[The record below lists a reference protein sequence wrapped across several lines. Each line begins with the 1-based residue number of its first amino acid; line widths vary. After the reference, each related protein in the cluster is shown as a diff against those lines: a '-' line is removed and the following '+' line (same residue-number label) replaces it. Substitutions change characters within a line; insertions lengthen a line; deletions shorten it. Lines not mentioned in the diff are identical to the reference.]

1 MEFYVYSRYMI
12 ESIKPHRE
20 VSHVIISITTTD
32 KDTAKLPICEQ
43 TIGVL
48 RLSFLDSDGGA
59 NSITNEQ
66 AISIRDFIVGLKDGL
81 GRVIVHC
88 DAGWSRSPAVA
99 AALAKHFNNDDAEF
113 FTRYRPNML
122 VYRKVLDAFNGS

>member
-1 MEFYVYSRYMI
+1 MEFSIYSRSGI
-12 ESIKPHRE
+12 ENIEPLYETQHI
-20 VSHVIISITTTD
+20 IISITTTIED
-32 KDTAKLPICEQ
+32 VADLPICEQ

-66 AISIRDFIVGLKDGL
+66 ADSIRNFIVGLKDRF